1 MAAVKDENGL
11 QKSLLSECGIIF
23 VLYGDI
29 CSIRKIT
36 ERIKEAGKLAM
47 VHIDLIAGL
56 SGKEV
61 AVDFI
66 RENTRADGIITTKPI
81 LVKRA
86 KELGLFTVLRFF
98 VIDSMAFEN
107 IEKQVR
113 QARPDVIEM
122 LPGVIAPKII
132 SRLCRALRLP
142 VIAGGLI
149 SEKEDIMAA
158 LGAGAVSISTTDEKV
173 WFM

>member
-1 MAAVKDENGL
+1 
-11 QKSLLSECGIIF
+11 
-23 VLYGDI
+23 
-29 CSIRKIT
+29 
-36 ERIKEAGKLAM
+36 
-47 VHIDLIAGL
+47 
-56 SGKEV
+56 
-61 AVDFI
+61 
-66 RENTRADGIITTKPI
+66 
-81 LVKRA
+81 
-86 KELGLFTVLRFF
+86 
-98 VIDSMAFEN
+98 MAFEN